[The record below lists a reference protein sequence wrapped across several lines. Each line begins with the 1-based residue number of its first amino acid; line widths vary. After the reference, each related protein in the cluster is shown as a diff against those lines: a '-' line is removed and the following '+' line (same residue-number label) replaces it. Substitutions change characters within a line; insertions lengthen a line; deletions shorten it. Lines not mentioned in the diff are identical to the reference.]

1 MVNKIGLMVVAAA
14 VLGGC
19 AARDVVL
26 EGPQPGYVE
35 DAAARVAAV
44 DWSRA
49 ESVEVR
55 LTEYAFDPRNLT
67 FRSGKPYRLQIE
79 NVGTG
84 SHTFVSEGF
93 FQSIAAKQ
101 LVGGDSAISSP
112 ILKTV
117 AVSPKMVRELTF
129 VAVQAGTYRLE
140 CTVPLHAL
148 FGMVGE
154 IVIQ

>member
-14 VLGGC
+14 VLGAC

-26 EGPQPGYVE
+26 EEPPPGYVE

-55 LTEYAFDPRNLT
+55 LTEYAFDPGNLT
-67 FRSGKPYRLQIE
+67 FRSGKPYRLRIE
-79 NVGTG
+79 NVGTR
-84 SHTFVSEGF
+84 SHTFVSQGF
-93 FQSIAAKQ
+93 FQSIAAQQ
-101 LVGGDSAISSP
+101 LVGGESAISSP
-112 ILKTV
+112 FLKTV
-117 AVSPKMVRELTF
+117 AVSPKTVRELTF
-129 VAVQAGTYRLE
+129 VAVRPGTYRLE
-140 CTVPLHAL
+140 CTVPLHAS

>member
-1 MVNKIGLMVVAAA
+1 MVNRIGLMVVAAG
-14 VLGGC
+14 VLGAC

-26 EGPQPGYVE
+26 EEPPAGYVE

-55 LTEYAFDPRNLT
+55 LAEYAFGPRNLT
-67 FRSGKPYRLQIE
+67 FRAGQPYRLRIE

-93 FQSIAAKQ
+93 FRSIAAKQ
-101 LVGGDSAISSP
+101 LVGGESAISSP
-112 ILKTV
+112 FLKTV
-117 AVSPKMVRELTF
+117 AVSPKTVRELTF
-129 VAVQAGTYRLE
+129 VAVQPGTYRLE

>member
-1 MVNKIGLMVVAAA
+1 MLNKIGLMVVAAA
-14 VLGGC
+14 VLGAC

-26 EGPQPGYVE
+26 EEPPPGYVE

-67 FRSGKPYRLQIE
+67 FRSGKPYRLRIE

-101 LVGGDSAISSP
+101 LVGGESAVSTP
-112 ILKTV
+112 FLKTV
-117 AVSPKMVRELTF
+117 AVSPKTVRELTF
-129 VAVQAGTYRLE
+129 VAVQPGTYRLE

-154 IVIQ
+154 ITIQ

>member
-14 VLGGC
+14 VLGAC

-26 EGPQPGYVE
+26 EEPQPGDVE

-67 FRSGKPYRLQIE
+67 FRAGKPYRLRIE
-79 NVGTG
+79 NVGTR
-84 SHTFVSEGF
+84 SHTFVTQGF

-101 LVGGDSAISSP
+101 LVGGESAVSTP
-112 ILKTV
+112 FLKTV
-117 AVSPKMVRELTF
+117 AVSPKTVRELTF
-129 VAVQAGTYRLE
+129 VAVQPGSYRLE

-154 IVIQ
+154 ITIQ